1 MARPEKTS
9 DEIKKIADAFAEG
22 MGAPKKVVRPLGTIT
37 AREYGEVHK
46 VKQKTASE
54 FLLRLYR
61 QGKAERFNIGNI
73 YCYRLK

>member
-9 DEIKKIADAFAEG
+9 DEIKKIADAFAEV

-61 QGKAERFNIGNI
+61 QGKAERFNIANI